1 MYAMVKEAGKTHRK
15 KSCTVYVKGSTRA
28 RIYGFNFP
36 KKVFTP
42 SHGARFL
49 LIFKG
54 FKCEGFEI
62 KAFTHGKATVKGWR
76 EQAFTPKKR
85 W

>member
-1 MYAMVKEAGKTHRK
+1 MNGLCEEF
-15 KSCTVYVKGSTRA
+15 TRA
-28 RIYGFNFP
+28 RIYAFKFP
-36 KKVFTP
+36 KKAFTP

-62 KAFTHGKATVKGWR
+62 KAFTHGKAL
-76 EQAFTPKKR
+76 
-85 W
+85 